1 MKSKSDQVTRRTRR
15 AGLVLLLVMALLVTL
30 SATVWAAWGAARRG
44 LVGRIVLEATATPT
58 RTPRPEFSTPA
69 PTAIVP
75 VIIPFTPTPMP
86 APAPAAVTPEP
97 LPAHLT
103 QVVAGYG
110 LDPARR
116 FAVIDLAAQTMTV
129 WDPTGSPAMGGKT
142 LREMPVSTGDETRG
156 YRTLA
161 WYGLIGRYVGTFNA
175 FGVYADEGWYLFED
189 AGQILIHSAP
199 YRLVDGQKVY
209 EELDA
214 LGSYPAS
221 KGCIR
226 LLPEDARWFTQW
238 QPEGIPLVILPK

>member
-1 MKSKSDQVTRRTRR
+1 MKLKLVNVTHKTRRVS
-15 AGLVLLLVMALLVTL
+15 LVLILALLLTVTL
-30 SATVWAAWGAARRG
+30 SATVWAAWGAAHRG
-44 LVGRIVLEATATPT
+44 LVNQLMLDATATPT
-58 RTPRPEFSTPA
+58 RTPRPALSTST

-75 VIIPFTPTPMP
+75 VIVPFTPTPTP
-86 APAPAAVTPEP
+86 TPVAVVTPEP
-97 LPAHLT
+97 LPDALA
-103 QVVAGYG
+103 QVVVRYG
-110 LDPARR
+110 IDSARR
-116 FAVIDLAAQTMTV
+116 FVVIDLATQTMTL
-129 WDPTGSPAMGGKT
+129 WDPTGSPAMGGET
-142 LREMPVSTGDETRG
+142 LRTLPVSTGDETRG

-175 FGVYADEGWYLFED
+175 YGVYADDAWYLFED
-189 AGQILIHSAP
+189 AGQILVHSAP

-238 QPEGIPLVILPK
+238 QPEGVPLVILPK

>member
-1 MKSKSDQVTRRTRR
+1 MKSKLVNVTHKTRRVS
-15 AGLVLLLVMALLVTL
+15 LVLILALLLTVTL

-44 LVGRIVLEATATPT
+44 LVSQFRLDATATPT
-58 RTPRPEFSTPA
+58 RTPRPALSTPT

-75 VIIPFTPTPMP
+75 VIVPFTPTPTP
-86 APAPAAVTPEP
+86 TPLAVVTPEP
-97 LPAHLT
+97 LPDALA
-103 QVVAGYG
+103 QVVARYG
-110 LDPARR
+110 IDPTRR
-116 FAVIDLAAQTMTV
+116 FVVIDLATQTMTL
-129 WDPTGSPAMGGKT
+129 WDPTHSPAMDGET
-142 LREMPVSTGDETRG
+142 LRTLPVSTGDETRG

-175 FGVYADEGWYLFED
+175 YGVYADDAWYLFED
-189 AGQILIHSAP
+189 AGQILVHSAP
-199 YRLVDGQKVY
+199 YRLVEGQKVY

-238 QPEGIPLVILPK
+238 QPEGVPLVILPK

>member
-1 MKSKSDQVTRRTRR
+1 MKLKFSALTHRTRQ
-15 AGLVLLLVMALLVTL
+15 AGVVLLLALLLTVML
-30 SATVWAAWGAARRG
+30 SATVWAAWGAARRD
-44 LVGRIVLEATATPT
+44 LLGRILPDATATPT
-58 RTPRPEFSTPA
+58 RTPRPALLTPT

-75 VIIPFTPTPMP
+75 VIVPFTPTPTASP
-86 APAPAAVTPEP
+86 AVAAATPEP
-97 LPAHLT
+97 LPASLAE
-103 QVVAGYG
+103 VVARYG
-110 LDPARR
+110 IDPARR
-116 FAVIDLAAQTMTV
+116 FVVVDLATQRMTV
-129 WDPTGSPAMGGKT
+129 WDPTGSPAMEGKIV
-142 LREMPVSTGDETRG
+142 RELAVSTGDEARG

-161 WYGLIGRYVGTFNA
+161 WYGLVGRYVGTFNA
-175 FGVYADEGWYLFED
+175 YGVYADNAWYLFED

-238 QPEGIPLVILPK
+238 LPEGVPLVILPK

>member
-1 MKSKSDQVTRRTRR
+1 MKSKLVNVTHKTRRVS
-15 AGLVLLLVMALLVTL
+15 LVLVLALLLTVTL

-44 LVGRIVLEATATPT
+44 LVSQFMLDATATPT
-58 RTPRPEFSTPA
+58 RTPRPALSTPT

-75 VIIPFTPTPMP
+75 VIVPFTPTPTP
-86 APAPAAVTPEP
+86 TPLAVVTPEP
-97 LPAHLT
+97 LPDALA
-103 QVVAGYG
+103 QVVARYG
-110 LDPARR
+110 IDPTRR
-116 FAVIDLAAQTMTV
+116 FVVIDLATQTMTL
-129 WDPTGSPAMGGKT
+129 WDPTHSPAMDGET
-142 LREMPVSTGDETRG
+142 LRTLPVSTGDETRG

-175 FGVYADEGWYLFED
+175 YGVYADDAWYLFED
-189 AGQILIHSAP
+189 AGQILVHSAP
-199 YRLVDGQKVY
+199 YRLVAGQKVY

-238 QPEGIPLVILPK
+238 QPEGVPLVILPK

>member
-1 MKSKSDQVTRRTRR
+1 MKSKLVNVTHKTRRVS
-15 AGLVLLLVMALLVTL
+15 LVLVLALLLTVTL

-44 LVGRIVLEATATPT
+44 LVSQFRLDATATPT
-58 RTPRPEFSTPA
+58 RTPRPALSTPT

-75 VIIPFTPTPMP
+75 VIVPFTPTPTP
-86 APAPAAVTPEP
+86 TPLAVVTPEP
-97 LPAHLT
+97 LPDALA
-103 QVVAGYG
+103 QVVARYG
-110 LDPARR
+110 IDPTRR
-116 FAVIDLAAQTMTV
+116 FVVIDLATQTMTL
-129 WDPTGSPAMGGKT
+129 WDPTHSPAMDGET
-142 LREMPVSTGDETRG
+142 LRTLPVSTGDETRG

-175 FGVYADEGWYLFED
+175 YGVYADDAWYLFED
-189 AGQILIHSAP
+189 AGQILVHSAP
-199 YRLVDGQKVY
+199 YRLVAGQKVY

-238 QPEGIPLVILPK
+238 QPEGVPLVILPK